1 MAAYVFV
8 HIDVH
13 DPDRYRDYVQMSP
26 VSIAKYGG
34 RFIAR
39 AGRAEA
45 LEGPTPARRVVILE
59 FPTYEQATAWHASPE
74 YAEAKA
80 LRQAT
85 STATMIVVEGV
96 GAQS

>member
-8 HIDVH
+8 HVDVH
-13 DPDRYRDYVQMSP
+13 DPGRYKDYVKMSP
-26 VSIAKYGG
+26 VSIAQYGG

-39 AGRAEA
+39 GGRAEA

-59 FPTYEQATAWHASPE
+59 FPTYEQATAWHASSE

-85 STATMIVVEGV
+85 SSATMIVVEGV
-96 GAQS
+96 GT